1 MKKINIIICS
11 ILFSLILFLILT
23 VVQKK
28 MIKYEPQ
35 VNVLIATQEINI
47 DQKLEA
53 KMFKSVLAPIG
64 IVKTDSVLDKIND
77 DMYARE
83 KIHNGQILLKEDIG
97 SKDELK
103 ILNNE
108 LGCETIAIKLKG
120 PENAIS
126 YQIKPGD
133 KVNVY
138 FTGKY
143 VSVLSLGIYDSSP
156 TEGKMYTSKILENEE
171 ILGIFDSNG
180 ISYNDERFL
189 KPDTI
194 ILSVSYEQAKII
206 NNLRNQG
213 TFDITG

>member
-1 MKKINIIICS
+1 
-11 ILFSLILFLILT
+11 
-23 VVQKK
+23 
-28 MIKYEPQ
+28 
-35 VNVLIATQEINI
+35 
-47 DQKLEA
+47 
-53 KMFKSVLAPIG
+53 
-64 IVKTDSVLDKIND
+64 
-77 DMYARE
+77 
-83 KIHNGQILLKEDIG
+83 
-97 SKDELK
+97 
-103 ILNNE
+103 
-108 LGCETIAIKLKG
+108 
-120 PENAIS
+120 
-126 YQIKPGD
+126 
-133 KVNVY
+133 VY